1 MPFMLT
7 HTLSAERITPFQ
19 GRIVF
24 MCVRFP
30 LSSYW
35 MMNMKLPPHPG
46 ASRQC
51 TYRACAGRC
60 GSGTLMSVYFSVK

>member
-7 HTLSAERITPFQ
+7 YALSAERITSFQ

-46 ASRQC
+46 ASGQC
-51 TYRACAGRC
+51 YHEHVRADVAQAH
-60 GSGTLMSVYFSVK
+60 